1 MIDFNKI
8 KNSCMSCS
16 VRDLCLPQGV
26 NAQELEVI
34 DQAVQRSGPL
44 ARGHTL
50 YMQGNRCENLYV
62 VRTGGVKTVRLEQTG
77 DEQIVGFHFAGDII
91 GLDGIAK
98 DIYQVFAVAMEATT
112 VCQIPLESLDELAG
126 QIPSLRRQLFRLMS
140 GRITDEQQAI
150 SKMGHKRVERLVA
163 DFLMNI
169 DERFEERGLPHA
181 PLKLPMMRQDIANYL
196 GIAPETLSR
205 VFKNFQNDGLVAIH
219 GRHITLSDP
228 DGLEEISNS
237 SDDS

>member
-8 KNSCMSCS
+8 KNSCGSCS
-16 VRDLCLPQGV
+16 VRDLCLPNGV
-26 NAQELEVI
+26 NAQELELI
-34 DQAVQRSGPL
+34 DETVQRSGPL
-44 ARGHTL
+44 ARGQSL

-62 VRTGGVKTVRLEQTG
+62 VRTGAVKTVRLEQTG
-77 DEQIVGFHFAGDII
+77 DEQIVGFHFCGDII

-98 DIYQVFAVAMEATT
+98 DIYQVFAVAMEPTS
-112 VCQIPLESLDELAG
+112 VCQIPLEGLDELAG

-140 GRITDEQQAI
+140 GRITDEQQTI

-169 DERFEERGLPHA
+169 GQRFKERGLPHT
-181 PLKLPMMRQDIANYL
+181 PLKLPMMRQDLANYL

-205 VFKNFQNDGLVAIH
+205 VFNRFQNDGLVTIH

-228 DGLEEISNS
+228 SALAEISS
-237 SDDS
+237 APAEP